1 MGDSISA
8 LYLQNP
14 ELAIQLRRRRM
25 AEQLQQAGTDASP
38 VKHPLEAVSRVAQA
52 LLGAYAGY
60 KVDQDV
66 KAFGEKQSAE
76 MEAFKQAAQPRIPGM
91 AEAVAGQ
98 PIAPPSSVAG
108 VTAPSNGYAS
118 ILQAE
123 SGGRMVPGIYGDG
136 GRAAG
141 PGQVHQ
147 AALADVNRAQGTNID
162 HATLAANPQVGAQVG
177 EAYYNQM
184 LQQFGGDPAKA
195 AAAYNAGPGRVA
207 AAIQTDPQNWQAHIP
222 EATRGYVAAHL
233 QRIGAGGGGAPPAT
247 GTPPVMVGATST
259 VAPGADIK
267 GQFAEAARLGTLAR
281 QGITSQNPRIRS
293 LAESLGREADAIERR
308 AFEMSKRTEGTPARS
323 PERFSQDVAVATAG
337 RPTIEQKVFA
347 EGASTGL
354 KIAAEKFGALQDR
367 LIANKGAIADLE
379 MFDTAMKGFEPGA
392 GADIR
397 TAAER
402 AKAFLG
408 FDNAADQAGIMQNVQ
423 ARLRLRMAE
432 SLKGQGQISDRER
445 ELLANAADLMG
456 NDPRGARLIMRAIKG
471 MHAYDEQVHDI
482 YLKSA
487 ENNGGTP
494 SPVEVG
500 REIRKLGS
508 PVDRSIISDLEKRAE
523 AQGKSGVSPGAAP
536 KSPHSYQDGQT
547 ATGPGGA
554 KMIYRGGQWMP
565 VP

>member
-1 MGDSISA
+1 M
-8 LYLQNP
+8 L
-14 ELAIQLRRRRM
+14 ELANPRLASILRQRRF
-25 AEQLQQAGTDASP
+25 AEQLMAQGVDASP
-38 VKHPLEAVSRVAQA
+38 IQHPLQGLSRLAQS
-52 LLGAYAGY
+52 LLGGY
-60 KVDQDV
+60 EARSADTKMDEISAAQ
-66 KAFGEKQSAE
+66 EKETGDFMRMMQPQ
-76 MEAFKQAAQPRIPGM
+76 QAAQPPMSGM
-91 AEAVAGQ
+91 PAAVAGQ
-98 PIAPPSSVAG
+98 PIAPPSNA
-108 VTAPSNGYAS
+108 YAS

-123 SGGRMVPGIYGDG
+123 SGGRMTPGIYGDG

-141 PGQVHQ
+141 PGQVHA

-162 HATLAANPQVGAQVG
+162 HATLASNPQVGAQVG
-177 EAYYNQM
+177 ESYYNQ
-184 LQQFGGDPAKA
+184 LLAKFDGDPAKA

-207 AAIQTDPQNWQAHIP
+207 AAIQANPQNWQAHIP

-247 GTPPVMVGATST
+247 GAPVVVGATST
-259 VAPGADIK
+259 AAPGADT
-267 GQFAEAARLGTLAR
+267 EAQLGEASRLRALAR
-281 QGITSQNPRIRS
+281 QGLTSQNPRVRA
-293 LAESLGREADAIERR
+293 LAGSLGSEADAIERR
-308 AFEMSKRTEGTPARS
+308 AFEMFKRTEGTPPRS
-323 PERFSQDVAVATAG
+323 PERFTQDLAVAGAG
-337 RPTIEQKVFA
+337 RPTVEQRVYG
-347 EGASTGL
+347 EGAGTGM

-367 LIANKGAIADLE
+367 VIANKGASADLE

-408 FDNAADQAGIMQNVQ
+408 FDNAADQAGLMQNVQ

-432 SLKGQGQISDRER
+432 ALKGQGPISDRER

-471 MHAYDEQVHDI
+471 MHAYDDQVHEI

-500 REIRKLGS
+500 REIKKLGS
-508 PVDRSIISDLEKRAE
+508 PVDRSIIADLEKRAE
-523 AQGKSGVSPGAAP
+523 SKGKVGPSAAP
-536 KSPHSYQDGQT
+536 KPPSSYQEGQT

-554 KMIYRGGQWMP
+554 KMIYRGGQWGP
-565 VP
+565 LQ